1 MTNTLVVPHKC
12 AGFSLQNLER
22 LIQNI
27 EMQNSQNSCARLDK
41 EAELEFFP
49 GENTFVD
56 FFKGKMHQLIKT
68 CVTRVSPQRTRG
80 DPIKTGSRKTEK
92 KPGIMTLPYS
102 RFVRRENPAPASSY
116 SSVDVFLRG
125 RHKNAFVRPKL
136 KITPPIAT
144 KGSTTCIQFP
154 RFSSLRWGWQRERR
168 SNPSRGGTRY
178 TRVRH

>member
-1 MTNTLVVPHKC
+1 MLRQKRSFCLFIFCVSVTNTLVVPHKC

-56 FFKGKMHQLIKT
+56 FFKGKMHQLIET

-80 DPIKTGSRKTEK
+80 DPIKTGSRNTEK
-92 KPGIMTLPYS
+92 KPGMSLPSS
-102 RFVRRENPAPASSY
+102 RFVCRENPAPNSS
-116 SSVDVFLRG
+116 SRA
-125 RHKNAFVRPKL
+125 R
-136 KITPPIAT
+136 
-144 KGSTTCIQFP
+144 
-154 RFSSLRWGWQRERR
+154 RFS
-168 SNPSRGGTRY
+168 
-178 TRVRH
+178 